1 MFGKENMGVTHKEL
15 NMEDK
20 MTKYKVK
27 NLTGASVKFGD
38 IRFEPYETKIL
49 EDCPTSD
56 RFHTEKIEELK
67 SKKVI
72 KEDK

>member
-1 MFGKENMGVTHKEL
+1 
-15 NMEDK
+15 
-20 MTKYKVK
+20 MTKYSVK

-38 IRFEPYETKIL
+38 IRFEPYETKVL

-72 KEDK
+72 REDK